1 MKFLKEN
8 DFKFRKLSQFI
19 FLKKP
24 LRLLNNLKN
33 SKAGR
38 VVQW

>member
-19 FLKKP
+19 FLKKI
-24 LRLLNNLKN
+24 LRLVNNLIL
-33 SKAGR
+33 SIAGR
-38 VVQW
+38 GVQW